1 VRRLLAKPAHELLD
15 LIESGEID
23 PAELFHAC
31 SEWAKQADEQVN
43 AFSSW
48 DLDHPDSEYSVPT
61 VSESPR
67 QYRLLPYAA
76 KDLFCTKGL
85 DSTAGSRIL
94 KGYQPPYD
102 ATAIALLRS
111 QHAQLLGKLKMDEFA
126 MGSSGET
133 CAWGA
138 TRNPWNSEYVP
149 GGSSSGSAA
158 AVAAC
163 QTPLALGTDTGGS
176 IRQPASFCGV
186 VGYRPTYGLIS
197 RYGMI
202 AYSSSCDQAGV
213 FARSS
218 LDCSLA
224 MNTLSQPDPMDSTCC
239 VGAKPDYFA
248 DSKREVHWDKLRVG
262 ILRPFLDPGRI
273 APEVLDRYRSALET
287 LSSNGAEITELDFDL
302 ADYCLPAYYIITA
315 AECSSN
321 LARYDGIRM
330 GEEPRASELLER
342 YVELR
347 SRGFG
352 AEVKRR
358 ILLGTYVLS
367 AGYADKYYDRA
378 RMLRRDIA
386 QLFAEFFKQVDV
398 IATPTSPTLPFQFN
412 ARNLDPVQM
421 YLSDLC
427 TVFVNLAGLCG
438 ISLPCGMAQDS
449 TGAELP
455 VGLQFA
461 CAPFHD
467 SLLLRLANQFEQLS
481 GWQYTP
487 PKWVQDG
494 LGC

>member
-1 VRRLLAKPAHELLD
+1 MRQQLAKPAHVLLS
-15 LIESGEID
+15 LLEAGEGGY
-23 PAELFHAC
+23 AELYAAQRA
-31 SEWAKQADEQVN
+31 WAREADAQVGS
-43 AFSSW
+43 FSAWSGAEEI
-48 DLDHPDSEYSVPT
+48 PDRPLPPLEGPA
-61 VSESPR
+61 
-67 QYRLLPYAA
+67 QYRYLPYAA

-94 KGYQPPYD
+94 EGYLPPYD
-102 ATAIALLRS
+102 ATVVAALGA
-111 QHAQLLGKLKMDEFA
+111 QHAALLGKLRMDEFA

-133 CAWGA
+133 CAWGH
-138 TRNPWNSEYVP
+138 TLNPWHFGYVP

-163 QTPLALGTDTGGS
+163 QTPIALGTDTGGS

-213 FARSS
+213 FARAS
-218 LDCSLA
+218 LDCALA
-224 MNTLSQPDPMDSTCC
+224 MNSLSQPDSLDSTCC
-239 VGAKPDYFA
+239 AAGDVDYFA
-248 DSKREVHWDKLRVG
+248 EAQRELRWGKLRVG
-262 ILRPFLDPGRI
+262 VLKPFADPSRIEPAVLGR
-273 APEVLDRYRSALET
+273 YQQALELLT
-287 LSSNGAEITELDFDL
+287 AQGAQIVELDFDL

-330 GEEPRASELLER
+330 GAAPQQAGDLLER

-378 RMLRRDIA
+378 RQLRSDIHD
-386 QLFAEFFKQVDV
+386 LFSDCFHSVDV
-398 IATPTSPTLPFQFN
+398 IATPTSPTLPFQFE

-438 ISLPCGMAQDS
+438 ISLPCGTARDAA
-449 TGAELP
+449 GVELP
-455 VGLQFA
+455 VGLQLA

-467 SLLLRLANQFEQLS
+467 SLLLRLAHQYEQVA
-481 GWQYTP
+481 GWSYRP
-487 PKWVQDG
+487 PQWVLDG
-494 LGC
+494 LQP